1 MNKPLQSGAYPS
13 SKEEAAKAKK
23 NLISFIHS
31 DNVQNRIAQQLQQSQ
46 DPQQLGQLV
55 GFMVGRV
62 LQAIRTQQQ
71 RKPHIKLVLNLIR
84 TAIMQFVKIGKVIG
98 VEIPEESHKQIAEVA
113 GGVVEQMAK
122 QGKQPQGQPQQP
134 QGQPMQP
141 QTQGQP
147 MQQPQPGLLEG
158 M

>member
-23 NLISFIHS
+23 NLISYIHS

-113 GGVVEQMAK
+113 GSVVEQMAK
-122 QGKQPQGQPQQP
+122 QGKPGEQAAQPQAQPQGQP
-134 QGQPMQP
+134 QGQPMQQ
-141 QTQGQP
+141 QT
-147 MQQPQPGLLEG
+147 GLLEG